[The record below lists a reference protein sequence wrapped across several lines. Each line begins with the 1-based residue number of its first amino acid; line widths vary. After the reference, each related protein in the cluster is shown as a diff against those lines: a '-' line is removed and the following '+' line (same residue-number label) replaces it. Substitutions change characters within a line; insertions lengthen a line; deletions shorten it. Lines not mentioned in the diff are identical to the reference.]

1 MRQSLAEVEKVFT
14 NIANPDNYA
23 RYWRMDEMDGVD
35 REIGKRYIVLKV
47 CSVQLLIAC
56 IMKRLFAVFMVFA
69 AVAMLPALASAKSAA
84 CPLSFGLYSYEQRS
98 PLNAETYW
106 KCDYPVFEPSPVGSI
121 INAAILKAVVSRTPS
136 PEQKPAAA
144 TVEAA
149 ANAFIEECEAL
160 MKDGKEHAWAW
171 QSETTGEVLLDRP
184 GLVSVSI
191 FTYAFTGGAHGM
203 TITQNMV
210 FDTATGKQLGL
221 VDFFTP
227 GFESTLDKLIERR
240 FRQMRGLSESEP
252 LNGEK
257 GGLFEDKI
265 AHNDNFAITGSGIGF
280 LYNQYDI
287 APYAAGQIEIDLSFD
302 DLKEILR

>member
-1 MRQSLAEVEKVFT
+1 
-14 NIANPDNYA
+14 
-23 RYWRMDEMDGVD
+23 
-35 REIGKRYIVLKV
+35 
-47 CSVQLLIAC
+47 
-56 IMKRLFAVFMVFA
+56 MKRLLAALLFFAVA
-69 AVAMLPALASAKSAA
+69 ILPAFASAKSAS
-84 CPLSFGLYSYEQRS
+84 CPLSFALYSYEQRS
-98 PLNAETYW
+98 QINAETWW
-106 KCDYPVFEPSPVGSI
+106 KCEYPVFEHSVAGDI
-121 INAAILKAVVSRTPS
+121 INRAILKAVISRTPS
-136 PEQKPAAA
+136 PEEKPVAA
-144 TVEAA
+144 TVAEAA
-149 ANAFIEECEAL
+149 AIFIKECDDL
-160 MKDGKEHAWAW
+160 MTSQKEHVWPW

-184 GLVSVSI
+184 DLVTVSL

-203 TITQNMV
+203 SVTQHMV

-287 APYAAGQIEIDLSFD
+287 APYAAGQITVNLSFD
-302 DLKEILR
+302 DLKAILKPLPELKPMKP